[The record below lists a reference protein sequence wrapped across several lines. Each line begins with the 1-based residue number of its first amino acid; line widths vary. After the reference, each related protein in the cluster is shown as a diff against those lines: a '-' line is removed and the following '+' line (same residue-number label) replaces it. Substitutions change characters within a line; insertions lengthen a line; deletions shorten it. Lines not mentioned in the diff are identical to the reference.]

1 MHSGG
6 SVEAVAELMAKDSL
20 RHVPGSSPTA
30 GDYRG
35 SDAVLQHFQ
44 TRQRLASG
52 PMSITNG
59 A

>member
-1 MHSGG
+1 
-6 SVEAVAELMAKDSL
+6 VAELMAKDSL